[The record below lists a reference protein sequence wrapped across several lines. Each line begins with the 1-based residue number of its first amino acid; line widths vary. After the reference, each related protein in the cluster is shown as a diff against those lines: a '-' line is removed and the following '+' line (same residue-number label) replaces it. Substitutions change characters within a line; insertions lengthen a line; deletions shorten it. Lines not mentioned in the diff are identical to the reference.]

1 MRVATNRAGIL
12 LAIMRPG
19 HIKRGNSYIT
29 TLCWM
34 EITTFAPK
42 KESFAEMHFKR
53 GITIS
58 ISLSC
63 WFPVHKVKRKSKIAP
78 QMFKE

>member
-1 MRVATNRAGIL
+1 
-12 LAIMRPG
+12 
-19 HIKRGNSYIT
+19 
-29 TLCWM
+29 M

-42 KESFAEMHFKR
+42 MESFAEMHFKK
-53 GITIS
+53 GITIT

-63 WFPVHKVKRKSKIAP
+63 WYPAHKVKIKSKIAP